1 MHVALQRSTVD
12 FARTCATETLP
23 QVSGYGIRDP
33 AYHSFRYNSRV
44 PNPGAVNQTVRILL
58 AEDNPA
64 DVYLIEEALREHQV
78 PFEITVAEDGEAAI
92 AMLARSDQRPDIV
105 LLDLNMPKRSGGEVL
120 ERLRQG
126 SGSELPVIVLTS
138 SDSPSDKEE
147 ALRLGATC
155 YIRKPTGLDEFLEI
169 GATVKRLVGNPSAS
183 TK

>member
-1 MHVALQRSTVD
+1 MTD
-12 FARTCATETLP
+12 T
-23 QVSGYGIRDP
+23 I
-33 AYHSFRYNSRV
+33 
-44 PNPGAVNQTVRILL
+44 RILL

-92 AMLARSDQRPDIV
+92 TMLGEGRTQPDIV

-120 ERLRQG
+120 ERVRKDAG
-126 SGSELPVIVLTS
+126 GDVPVIILTS

-155 YIRKPTGLDEFLEI
+155 YIRNPTGLDEFLEI
-169 GATVKRLVGNPSAS
+169 GATIKRLVHEARR
-183 TK
+183 

>member
-1 MHVALQRSTVD
+1 MTD
-12 FARTCATETLP
+12 T
-23 QVSGYGIRDP
+23 I
-33 AYHSFRYNSRV
+33 
-44 PNPGAVNQTVRILL
+44 RILL

-92 AMLARSDQRPDIV
+92 TMLGEGRTQPDIV

-120 ERLRQG
+120 ERVRKDAG
-126 SGSELPVIVLTS
+126 GDVPVIILTS

-169 GATVKRLVGNPSAS
+169 GATIKRLVHEARR
-183 TK
+183 